1 MKKKVVILTL
11 NDYIIY
17 QPTILNLY
25 DFLSPHFDV
34 TVVSFQPQYVT
45 KQKDET
51 RNIIYLETDYWATQ
65 FYQKTDFILSK
76 VVGVARKFLPKLN
89 YHYLYYNHYLPNL
102 LKTSLKKLELGADI
116 VIAVDLAALHVAQEL
131 YGSVHFLSLE
141 IDNQSNSYYKKIDH
155 NKIKSVFIQSQMRS
169 DYLFPHAR
177 LRTFIVQNAPV
188 FDSKR
193 TDVEGRKDFIWA
205 GTIDRR
211 FGVLDCIRFFDR
223 YAQYRLVLKGG
234 RDRKTMMMIERDY
247 HHLVQSGR
255 IHINQDY
262 LPADAFI
269 DFISGFRIGF
279 CFYAWDM
286 IHASFNYQTAP
297 SGKMFMYFA
306 AGVPVIACNIPG
318 FSFVKDFGAGVLI
331 DDYEPATIYRAIQEI
346 EANYKQYAD
355 ACYRAAEYFSFD
367 RNVEPYIQFL
377 LKEG

>member
-25 DFLSPHFDV
+25 DFLSPHFEV

-51 RNIIYLETDYWATQ
+51 RNIIYLKTDYWATQ
-65 FYQKTDFILSK
+65 LYQKTDFILSK
-76 VVGVARKFLPKLN
+76 AVGVARRFLPKLN

-102 LKTSLKKLELGADI
+102 LKTSLKKLDLGVDI

-188 FDSKR
+188 FDGKR
-193 TDVEGRKDFIWA
+193 AEVEGRKDFIWA

-234 RDRKTMMMIERDY
+234 RDRKTMMVIDRDY
-247 HHLVQSGR
+247 NHLVQAGR

-286 IHASFNYQTAP
+286 IRASFNYQTAP

-331 DDYEPATIYRAIQEI
+331 DDYEPATIYRAIMEI
-346 EANYKQYAD
+346 EANYKQYSD